1 MFTIIGAT
9 PLESFT
15 GTLTFTSLS
24 VRGTFPSK
32 AEARVAF
39 QKLSDECCGMVLV
52 VNEKGDDVTY
62 DISAE
67 EGWN

>member
-1 MFTIIGAT
+1 MFTIIGAMPLVSLNGT
-9 PLESFT
+9 PT
-15 GTLTFTSLS
+15 YTSLS
-24 VRGTFPSK
+24 VKGTFPSK

-52 VNEKGDDVTY
+52 VNEKGADVTY
-62 DISAE
+62 DISAK